1 MHAKVFS
8 IQIFQNF
15 HQIPPRVCNLVL
27 FILACFHLSLVAAAK
42 ADLLTLN
49 DNNSACS
56 SACSSDASTQT
67 DVVPTGDVS
76 LQTELSVRSIGELEE
91 GYLRLSR
98 GRFIKE
104 PKELTEENLQMD
116 DTKVK
121 FYTGLP
127 SFCIL
132 KIIFEFISPYIKEH
146 HRSSLSNFH
155 QFLMVQMKLRLNLF
169 DQDLAYRFG
178 VAQSTVSKIMK
189 KWVNVMYV
197 HLKPLVQ
204 WPQREQLRREV
215 SRNVYVSLTVLKSS
229 ANDLEI

>member
-1 MHAKVFS
+1 M
-8 IQIFQNF
+8 
-15 HQIPPRVCNLVL
+15 
-27 FILACFHLSLVAAAK
+27 
-42 ADLLTLN
+42 TLN

-91 GYLRLSR
+91 GYLWLSR

-121 FYTGLP
+121 FYTSLP

-146 HRSSLSNFH
+146 HRSSLSNFQ
-155 QFLMVQMKLRLNLF
+155 QFLMVLMKLRLNLY

-178 VAQSTVSKIMK
+178 VVQSTVSKIMK
-189 KWVNVMYV
+189 KWVNVMHV
-197 HLKPLVQ
+197 RLKPLVQ
-204 WPQREQLRREV
+204 WPQREQLRRTMPEDFKRGFETCICVIDCFEV
-215 SRNVYVSLTVLKSS
+215 FCERPRDLMARAQTYSHYKHHNTVKFLIGITPLRVIAFISKG
-229 ANDLEI
+229 